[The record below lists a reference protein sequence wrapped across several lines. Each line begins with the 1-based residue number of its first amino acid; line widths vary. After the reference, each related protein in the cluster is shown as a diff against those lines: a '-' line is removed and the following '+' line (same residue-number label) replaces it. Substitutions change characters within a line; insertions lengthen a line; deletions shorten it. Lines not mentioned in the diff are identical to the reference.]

1 MQVHDLLSFEDWLM
15 SEYAIDYDSFS
26 SLSRIEKKSVKTAY
40 DEYCKEASNGT
51 DNLGGE

>member
-1 MQVHDLLSFEDWLM
+1 MHNLLSFEDWLM

-40 DEYCKEASNGT
+40 DEYCKQVKDGT
-51 DNLGGE
+51 DNPGGE